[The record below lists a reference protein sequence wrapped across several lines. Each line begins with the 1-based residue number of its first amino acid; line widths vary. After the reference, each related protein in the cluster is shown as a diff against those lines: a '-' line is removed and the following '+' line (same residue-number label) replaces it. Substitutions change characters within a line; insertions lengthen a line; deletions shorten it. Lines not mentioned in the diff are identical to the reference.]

1 MTYTIRPVR
10 PTDLA
15 AVTEVEAICFPAAEA
30 AAEESFKARI
40 AAFPECFFVAEADG
54 KITVSYTHLTSN
66 YALSMIL
73 TRRAVLSMMPQYYLW
88 EIKKKL
94 KICSYSEENME

>member
-1 MTYTIRPVR
+1 MCQSTFLFRQIKK
-10 PTDLA
+10 
-15 AVTEVEAICFPAAEA
+15 AEL
-30 AAEESFKARI
+30 SFYLMKSA
-40 AAFPECFFVAEADG
+40 
-54 KITVSYTHLTSN
+54 TSN

-94 KICSYSEENME
+94 KYVRIQKKIWNSQAV

>member
-1 MTYTIRPVR
+1 MCQSTFLFRQIKKAELSFYLMK
-10 PTDLA
+10 LA
-15 AVTEVEAICFPAAEA
+15 
-30 AAEESFKARI
+30 
-40 AAFPECFFVAEADG
+40 
-54 KITVSYTHLTSN
+54 TSN

-73 TRRAVLSMMPQYYLW
+73 TRRAVLSMMPQYYLR

>member
-1 MTYTIRPVR
+1 MGQSTFLFRQIKKAELSFYLMK
-10 PTDLA
+10 LA
-15 AVTEVEAICFPAAEA
+15 
-30 AAEESFKARI
+30 
-40 AAFPECFFVAEADG
+40 
-54 KITVSYTHLTSN
+54 TSN